1 MVHNTE
7 HCTYICELL
16 WQTALQQASKTLALQ
31 QHEGIT
37 RPSCSVPVTAWTGL
51 QFTSSQLSST
61 KFISPLL
68 QPHRE
73 QRSYPTR
80 LNMVFL
86 ITMKTMPWVCS
97 HLQPTEPQFSLGHS
111 SLGRSQQTKSAAEN
125 SLQLLNV
132 PSLLLPCIQTQC
144 FSHRY
149 PGSVSHSTPSGNPD
163 CSPTTPFSLPEDS
176 HSLFVPSTI
185 LHTPLHPTS
194 SSSIAVTGLPYRH
207 RISGSPI
214 MFLILIPCN
223 VRISSADTLPTLS
236 VGSYAHLGSRNEHK
250 LKGEQPAVPS
260 PPAHTR
266 VHAHRLACSIGRAT
280 ATFEEATW
288 NLAE

>member
-1 MVHNTE
+1 M
-7 HCTYICELL
+7 
-16 WQTALQQASKTLALQ
+16 
-31 QHEGIT
+31 
-37 RPSCSVPVTAWTGL
+37 
-51 QFTSSQLSST
+51 SSQLSCT

-86 ITMKTMPWVCS
+86 ITMETMPWVCS

-125 SLQLLNV
+125 SLQLLDV
-132 PSLLLPCIQTQC
+132 PSLLLSCIQTQC

-149 PGSVSHSTPSGNPD
+149 PGSVFHSTPSGNPER
-163 CSPTTPFSLPEDS
+163 SLTTPFSLPEDS
-176 HSLFVPSTI
+176 HSLFVSSTI
-185 LHTPLHPTS
+185 LHTPSHPTS
-194 SSSIAVTGLPYRH
+194 SSSNVVMGLPYRH

-214 MFLILIPCN
+214 MLLILIPCN
-223 VRISSADTLPTLS
+223 VRISADTLPTLS

-250 LKGEQPAVPS
+250 LKEEQPAIPS
-260 PPAHTR
+260 PPARTR